1 MFLPCPH
8 CGFLVSLLAPGD
20 AQGQRCPRCEQPLE
34 DPAASGPLDEPIAT
48 AIDTGATHDTSDVD
62 APAEAAPS
70 LPIDT
75 PDEDEPE
82 DATSTVTATVDNV
95 PPPPPARRARTR
107 GRHGPSFARITLPGE
122 ADTLRWPLRIAAAVL
137 TVLLLVQLLLAQ
149 RAELAT
155 DARWRPWVQAACSAF
170 GCDLPAWHE
179 PGAFRMLDRNVRP
192 KAGTSGVLEVTASFR
207 NDARWQQA
215 WPTLRVGLTD
225 VDGREVAARAFTP
238 DEYRPSTNVDA
249 RLAPGQ
255 SASVRFDVREP
266 AAPIV
271 AFTFDFR

>member
-20 AQGQRCPRCEQPLE
+20 AQGQRCPRCEQRLE
-34 DPAASGPLDEPIAT
+34 DPAASEPLDDAT
-48 AIDTGATHDTSDVD
+48 ATAVAAEGMQDASGID
-62 APAEAAPS
+62 APADA
-70 LPIDT
+70 T
-75 PDEDEPE
+75 PPPPVDASNEDEDG
-82 DATSTVTATVDNV
+82 ATTATATVANAPAQ
-95 PPPPPARRARTR
+95 PPGRRARTR

-122 ADTLRWPLRIAAAVL
+122 ADTLRWPLRIAAALL
-137 TVLLLVQLLLAQ
+137 TALLLLQLLLAQ

-155 DARWRPWVQAACSAF
+155 DAGWRPWVQAACSAF
-170 GCDLPAWHE
+170 GCTVPAWHE
-179 PGAFRMLDRNVRP
+179 PGAFQMLDRNVRP
-192 KAGTSGVLEVTASFR
+192 KVGTNGVLEVTASFR
-207 NDARWQQA
+207 NDARWPQA

-238 DEYRPSTNVDA
+238 DEYRTSTNADA
-249 RLAPGQ
+249 LLAPGQ
-255 SASVRFDVREP
+255 SAAVRFDVREP

>member
-34 DPAASGPLDEPIAT
+34 DPAASEPLDDLPAT
-48 AIDTGATHDTSDVD
+48 AVDPGATHDTSDVD

-70 LPIDT
+70 PPIDT
-75 PDEDEPE
+75 PDEDE
-82 DATSTVTATVDNV
+82 DATATATVDDV
-95 PPPPPARRARTR
+95 PPPPARRARTR
-107 GRHGPSFARITLPGE
+107 GRHGPSFARVTLPGE

-137 TVLLLVQLLLAQ
+137 LAMLFVQLLLAQ

-155 DARWRPWVQAACSAF
+155 DSRWRPWVHAACSAF
-170 GCDLPAWHE
+170 GCDVPAWHE

-192 KAGTSGVLEVTASFR
+192 KAGTEGVLEVTASFR
-207 NDARWQQA
+207 NDAQWPQA

-225 VDGREVAARAFTP
+225 VDGREVAARAFTAE
-238 DEYRPSTNVDA
+238 EYRATTDA
-249 RLAPGQ
+249 YALLAPGQ
-255 SASVRFDVREP
+255 SATVRFAVREP

>member
-34 DPAASGPLDEPIAT
+34 EPAATGPLDDAT
-48 AIDTGATHDTSDVD
+48 ATAVDTDATLHTSGVD
-62 APAEAAPS
+62 APADVAPS
-70 LPIDT
+70 PPGDA
-75 PDEDEPE
+75 PNDDDG
-82 DATSTVTATVDNV
+82 DATTTASVDSTS
-95 PPPPPARRARTR
+95 PPPPPRPGRTR

-137 TVLLLVQLLLAQ
+137 AVLLLVQLLLAQ

-155 DARWRPWVQAACSAF
+155 HARWRPWVQAACNAF

-192 KAGTSGVLEVTASFR
+192 KAGTNGVLEVTASFR
-207 NDARWQQA
+207 NDARWPQA

-225 VDGREVAARAFTP
+225 VDGREVAARAFVP
-238 DEYRPSTNVDA
+238 DEYRPSTNADA
-249 RLAPGQ
+249 LLAPGQ
-255 SASVRFDVREP
+255 SAAVRFDVREP
-266 AAPIV
+266 SAPIV